1 MFDERIIHIEKL
13 KSRNFKEVIF
23 ILKDY
28 ADEDDIITEAY
39 DIINRY
45 ENGAVHPHTAPTSPK
60 NSFLKFL
67 KAFWF

>member
-23 ILKDY
+23 ILKEY

-39 DIINRY
+39 DIINKYDKIFRIY
-45 ENGAVHPHTAPTSPK
+45 C
-60 NSFLKFL
+60 
-67 KAFWF
+67 